1 MADRGWSPDWRRG
14 RPRLHNACSHRGATG
29 IEPKRR
35 TDAWFIAQRH
45 ALGKAEAQEGPM
57 TTVWIYVDTRCHPGH
72 PAHLKVFANP
82 VAADEWFKEN
92 DPEASL
98 SSMRFWSEAR
108 ARC

>member
-1 MADRGWSPDWRRG
+1 MAGRG
-14 RPRLHNACSHRGATG
+14 RSPPPGRRAERPDHDGAHWHPES

-82 VAADEWFKEN
+82 VAADEWFKEK
-92 DPEASL
+92 DPEGVAFEYEVL
-98 SSMRFWSEAR
+98 E
-108 ARC
+108 